1 MSTTTDRD
9 AVTALADAY
18 ERVTRR
24 RSAFDALDGDAD
36 AVADAYEAVER
47 VLDRWEERATD
58 WDDFEGYVE
67 FRDDLSETLSSIP
80 EDVPES
86 DAFVEADRHVK
97 TSGVS
102 KSLKERDFEAAR
114 EALEPARRYAET
126 RRELRDAEETYRAAY
141 KTVQDRRDELDARV
155 ADLERL
161 AELADADLD
170 APVEE
175 LRDPIDSYNDSVA
188 TAFRDFRRNAPVR
201 DLLGVVAVASEYP
214 LVSWE
219 QPPEELSTYVRE
231 RPAGEYTL
239 EELLEYADYSRSKLD
254 HYVDDADL
262 LKRRVA
268 TNRRY
273 LERLSPDPLR
283 VEWPPAEAAVL
294 RRRADEL
301 VSLVSR
307 FADEETVAALRTVQS
322 LTRREDF
329 ERLRTAA
336 VARAEL
342 SEEERRRVERGDVAS
357 ELAAA
362 REEYERVEQA
372 LDEYDLD

>member
-9 AVTALADAY
+9 AVAALADAY
-18 ERVTRR
+18 ERVTNH
-24 RSAFDALDGDAD
+24 RSAFEALDGDAD
-36 AVADAYEAVER
+36 AVADAYEAFER

-86 DAFVEADRHVK
+86 DAFVEADGHVK
-97 TSGVS
+97 TTGVS
-102 KSLKERDFEAAR
+102 KSLKERDFDAAR

-126 RRELRDAEETYRAAY
+126 RQELRDAEDDYRTAYRAA
-141 KTVQDRRDELDARV
+141 QDRRDELQDRI

-175 LRDPIDSYNDSVA
+175 LRDPIDSYNESA
-188 TAFRDFRRNAPVR
+188 STAFRTFRRNAPVR
-201 DLLGVVAVASEYP
+201 DLLDVVATASEYP
-214 LVSWE
+214 LVPWE
-219 QPPEELSTYVRE
+219 RPPETLLTYVRE

-268 TNRRY
+268 TNRTY
-273 LERLSPDPLR
+273 LERLSSDPLR
-283 VEWPPAEAAVL
+283 IEWPPAEAAVL
-294 RRRADEL
+294 RRRVDEL

-307 FADEETVAALRTVQS
+307 FADEETVAALRSVQS
-322 LTRREDF
+322 LTRRDDF
-329 ERLRTAA
+329 DRLRTAA

-342 SEEERRRVERGDVAS
+342 SEAERRRVERGDVAS
-357 ELAAA
+357 DLEAA
-362 REEYERVEQA
+362 REAYERVERA
-372 LDEYDLD
+372 LEEYDLD